1 MIDCYTWPTPNGH
14 KVHIMLEECGL
25 EWNVIPINIGEGDQ
39 FKPDFLK
46 ISPNNKMP
54 AIIDRD
60 GPGGPDGKE
69 IAIFESAAILIYLG
83 DKTGRLFSTAP
94 RRRYEV
100 TQWLMFQMGGI
111 GPIFGQLHHFCDK
124 KDAEPYA
131 YGRYQTETRRLYGV
145 LDARLTDHEYLVDAY
160 SIADIATFPWVF
172 RHERHDIGFDDFP
185 HLKRW
190 FDAVDARP
198 AVQRGLWIPKTD

>member
-1 MIDCYTWPTPNGH
+1 VSAAVIDLYTWLTSNGR
-14 KVHIMLEECGL
+14 KATIMLEEVEL
-25 EWNVIPINIGEGDQ
+25 PYTVHPINISKGEQFAPEFVAINPNAKIPAMIDQ
-39 FKPDFLK
+39 D
-46 ISPNNKMP
+46 
-54 AIIDRD
+54 AE
-60 GPGGPDGKE
+60 GGPFTV
-69 IAIFESAAILIYLG
+69 FESGAMLMYLG
-83 DKTGRLFSTAP
+83 DKTGRLFPTAP

-145 LDARLTDHEYLVDAY
+145 LDARLADHQYLVDDY

-190 FDAVDARP
+190 FDAVHARP

>member
-1 MIDCYTWPTPNGH
+1 MIDLYTWLTSNGR
-14 KVHIMLEECGL
+14 KATIMLEEVEL
-25 EWNVIPINIGEGDQ
+25 PYNVHPINISKGEQFAPEFVAINPNAKIPAMIDQ
-39 FKPDFLK
+39 D
-46 ISPNNKMP
+46 
-54 AIIDRD
+54 AE
-60 GPGGPDGKE
+60 GGPFTV
-69 IAIFESAAILIYLG
+69 FESGAMLMYLG
-83 DKTGRLFSTAP
+83 DKTGRLFPTAP

-145 LDARLTDHEYLVDAY
+145 LDTRLADHEYLVDDY

-190 FDAVDARP
+190 FYAVHARP

>member
-1 MIDCYTWPTPNGH
+1 MIDLYTWLTSNGR
-14 KVHIMLEECGL
+14 KATIMLEEVEL
-25 EWNVIPINIGEGDQ
+25 PYNVHPINISKGEQFAPEFVAINPNAKIPAMIDQ
-39 FKPDFLK
+39 
-46 ISPNNKMP
+46 N
-54 AIIDRD
+54 AE
-60 GPGGPDGKE
+60 GGPFTV
-69 IAIFESAAILIYLG
+69 FESGAMLMYLG
-83 DKTGRLFSTAP
+83 DKTGRLFPTAP

-145 LDARLTDHEYLVDAY
+145 LDARLADHEYLVDDY
-160 SIADIATFPWVF
+160 SNADIATFPWVF
-172 RHERHDIGFDDFP
+172 RHVRHDIGFDDFP
-185 HLKRW
+185 DLKRW
-190 FDAVDARP
+190 FDAVHARP

>member
-1 MIDCYTWPTPNGH
+1 VIDLYTWLTSNGR
-14 KVHIMLEECGL
+14 KATIMLEEVEL
-25 EWNVIPINIGEGDQ
+25 PYTVHPINISKGEQFAPEFVAINPNAKIPAMIDQ
-39 FKPDFLK
+39 D
-46 ISPNNKMP
+46 
-54 AIIDRD
+54 AE
-60 GPGGPDGKE
+60 GGPFTV
-69 IAIFESAAILIYLG
+69 FESGAMLMYLG
-83 DKTGRLFSTAP
+83 DKTGRLFPTAP

-145 LDARLTDHEYLVDAY
+145 LDARLADHQYLVDDY

-190 FDAVDARP
+190 FDAVHARP

>member
-1 MIDCYTWPTPNGH
+1 MIDLYTWLTSNGR
-14 KVHIMLEECGL
+14 KATIMLEEVEL
-25 EWNVIPINIGEGDQ
+25 PYTVHPIDISKGEQFAPEFVAINPNAKVPAMIDQ
-39 FKPDFLK
+39 D
-46 ISPNNKMP
+46 
-54 AIIDRD
+54 AE
-60 GPGGPDGKE
+60 GGPFTV
-69 IAIFESAAILIYLG
+69 FESGAILMYLG

-145 LDARLTDHEYLVDAY
+145 LDARLADHEYLVDAY

>member
-1 MIDCYTWPTPNGH
+1 MIDLYTWLTSNGR
-14 KVHIMLEECGL
+14 KATIMLEEVEL
-25 EWNVIPINIGEGDQ
+25 PYTVHPINISKGEQFAPEFVAINPNAKIPAMIDQ
-39 FKPDFLK
+39 D
-46 ISPNNKMP
+46 
-54 AIIDRD
+54 AE
-60 GPGGPDGKE
+60 GGPFTV
-69 IAIFESAAILIYLG
+69 FESGAMLMYLG
-83 DKTGRLFSTAP
+83 DKTGRLFPTAP

-145 LDARLTDHEYLVDAY
+145 LDARLADHQYLVDDY

-190 FDAVDARP
+190 FDAVHARP

>member
-1 MIDCYTWPTPNGH
+1 MIDLYTWLTSNGR
-14 KVHIMLEECGL
+14 KATIMLEEVEL
-25 EWNVIPINIGEGDQ
+25 PYNVHPINISKGEQFAPEFVAINPNAKIPAMIDQ
-39 FKPDFLK
+39 
-46 ISPNNKMP
+46 N
-54 AIIDRD
+54 AE
-60 GPGGPDGKE
+60 GGPFTV
-69 IAIFESAAILIYLG
+69 FESGAMLMYLG
-83 DKTGRLFSTAP
+83 DKTGRLFPTAP

-145 LDARLTDHEYLVDAY
+145 LDARLADHEYLVDDY

-185 HLKRW
+185 DLKRW
-190 FDAVDARP
+190 FDAVHARP